1 MRREAEDCVA
11 GAETLEHGWWGRRE
25 RGLIRQCPPPSSLLG
40 PPWRHCRDA
49 SMRQTDRLWP
59 WVFLRTQKGTVGTG
73 KPCRP
78 IFLMFTDPGNLG
90 KVFPSVKW
98 LLCFL
103 RGGVLVSD
111 SRIFFFL
118 LWKSNP
124 LRSLVDINYI
134 RYVPFTD
141 ESVLLF
147 DTIHG
152 LLVRKPLGLRDE
164 TNKIRFQ
171 DCSFQTVTP
180 VEESQLDYDRW
191 NFLSL
196 GTKICKPKR
205 LFRGQENLTLIGME
219 NRKYKE
225 MTSHSVKWWMRGE

>member
-1 MRREAEDCVA
+1 MSQVQRHWSTGDGAVVKGALLDSVHPPRLSWDLH
-11 GAETLEHGWWGRRE
+11 GDIAETPPGTDRPPLALGFLEDSERHGWHRE
-25 RGLIRQCPPPSSLLG
+25 TMSPHFFS
-40 PPWRHCRDA
+40 
-49 SMRQTDRLWP
+49 
-59 WVFLRTQKGTVGTG
+59 
-73 KPCRP
+73 
-78 IFLMFTDPGNLG
+78 MFTDPGNLG

-103 RGGVLVSD
+103 GAGVLVSD
-111 SRIFFFL
+111 SRIFFFF

-180 VEESQLDYDRW
+180 VEESRLDYDRW